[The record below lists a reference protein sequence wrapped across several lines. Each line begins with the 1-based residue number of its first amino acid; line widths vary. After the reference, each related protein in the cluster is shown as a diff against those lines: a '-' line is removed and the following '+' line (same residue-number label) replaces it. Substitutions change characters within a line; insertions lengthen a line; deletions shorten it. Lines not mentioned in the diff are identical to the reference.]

1 VERLVIY
8 ATGIAV
14 VCASAAVQSHA
25 ADRAIG
31 LSLCASMA
39 RLQTERPTGTSNGSF
54 LPSYLASE
62 KGAELPRALQS
73 TAFVY
78 DNALAAMAFLAC
90 GQVDRAKS
98 IGDALTTVGQND
110 RYYTDGR
117 IRNAYRSG
125 PVGEKAALPG
135 WWDDGAKNWVEDEYQ
150 VSTASGN
157 VAWAA
162 LALLQLHAK
171 TKDPKYLEGAERL
184 GSWLQQLGGR
194 DDRDP
199 SVPGGYYGFEPNAVR
214 IAWKST
220 EHNIDTVAVSQW
232 LWMTTEDP
240 KWQSLAQNA
249 LRFISKMH
257 DDRDGFLI
265 GTDVQGQP
273 VHSRDLW
280 LDVQIWPLLAVP
292 KSQRPA
298 SWDTISLIDSR
309 LAVPGGYDFNGDR
322 DGLWVE
328 GTAQAALMFSLEG
341 ESERASK
348 LIGIISQYRDPQWG
362 WLYATPIEQLSTGLT
377 IDAMGQ
383 GGAFTYRHWP
393 HLGATAWT
401 VLAAMDFNPFQPN

>member
-8 ATGIAV
+8 ASSIAV
-14 VCASAAVQSHA
+14 VCAFAAVQSHA
-25 ADRAIG
+25 ADRATG
-31 LSLCASMA
+31 LNLCASMA
-39 RLQTERPTGTSNGSF
+39 GLETGQPTGISQGSF
-54 LPSYLASE
+54 LPSYLTSE
-62 KGAELPRALQS
+62 GTELPKALQN
-73 TAFVY
+73 TAYVY

-98 IGDALTTVGQND
+98 IGDALITVGQND

-135 WWDDGAKNWVEDEYQ
+135 WWDDGTKSWVEDEYQ

-162 LALLQLHAK
+162 LALLQLHNN

-184 GSWLQQLGGR
+184 GSWLEQLDGR
-194 DDRDP
+194 DGDHP
-199 SVPGGYYGFEPNAVR
+199 GVAGGYYGFEPNASR
-214 IAWKST
+214 IEWKST

-232 LWMTTEDP
+232 LWMATEDP
-240 KWQSLAQNA
+240 KWQRLAQNT
-249 LRFISKMH
+249 LRFISTMH

-265 GTDVQGQP
+265 GTDVRGQA
-273 VHSRDLW
+273 VHSNDLW

-292 KSQRPA
+292 KAQRPV
-298 SWDTISLIDSR
+298 SWNSAMRLIDSR

-341 ESERASK
+341 ESKRASA
-348 LIGIISQYRDPQWG
+348 LIGSISLHIDPESG
-362 WLYATPIEQLSTGLT
+362 WLDATPNEQLTTGLT

-383 GGAFTYRHWP
+383 GGAFIYHHWP
-393 HLGATAWT
+393 HLGATAWA